1 MSVDL
6 HTLAGAYAL
15 DALSREEA
23 AEFATHLEQCPSCR
37 EEVREMQEVA
47 ARMGAVEATRPP
59 SALKA
64 RVLAAADQ
72 QPQLPPKVTPIEKAR
87 SRRWQPRLV
96 AAAAAVVIAA
106 TGGAVAVKELTGSET
121 PTATSPSERP
131 VAADSVVE
139 VFRAPDAHT
148 ATVRTSNGGQ
158 LRVAMSAEFGQM
170 AVSTRGLPKLKGRT
184 YQMWAL
190 RNDRATSV
198 GVVNDVSV
206 GKVMPIPAAGTTVA
220 ITVEPAG
227 GSKQP
232 TRQPIVTVDP
242 ETV

>member
-15 DALSREEA
+15 DALSPEEA
-23 AEFATHLEQCPSCR
+23 TDFATHLEQCPSCR

-47 ARMGAVEATRPP
+47 ARMGAVEATPPP

-64 RVLAAADQ
+64 RVLAAADH

-96 AAAAAVVIAA
+96 AAAAAVVIATA
-106 TGGAVAVKELTGSET
+106 GGAVAVRELGGSDT
-121 PTATSPSERP
+121 PSASSPSQRP
-131 VAADSVVE
+131 VAADSVAE

-148 ATVRTSNGGQ
+148 ATVRTANGGQ
-158 LRVAMSAEFGQM
+158 LKVATSAEFGQM
-170 AVSTRGLPKLKGRT
+170 AVATRGLPKLRGKS

-190 RNDRATSV
+190 RNHRATSV
-198 GVVNDVSV
+198 GIIDDPKV

-227 GSKQP
+227 GSKRP
-232 TRQPIVTVDP
+232 TRQPIVTMDP
-242 ETV
+242 QDV